1 MSIIE
6 PLHNTHVLIYQAMQL
21 QTIQRFQKIQIKNT
35 HTAQTQ
41 MKYALSNVIQIIHEI
56 AHQIHVNIIETVDD
70 EVEVVVEVA
79 VDDEAVQ
86 KTTTLIYLRIENL
99 HPPAN
104 I

>member
-1 MSIIE
+1 
-6 PLHNTHVLIYQAMQL
+6 MQL

-41 MKYALSNVIQIIHEI
+41 MKYVLSNVIQIIHEI

-70 EVEVVVEVA
+70 EVDEVA
-79 VDDEAVQ
+79 VDEVVDDEAVQ
-86 KTTTLIYLRIENL
+86 RITTLIYPRIENL
-99 HPPAN
+99 HPLAN